1 MESVLAAVIAV
12 VQFVDPFTYLSEDE
26 FRFLW
31 MTAFNLMF
39 SEAWTRVVLMM
50 GVISMVWYWI
60 TPSGRSGS
68 MKRGYVVGAGNVV
81 SVK

>member
-1 MESVLAAVIAV
+1 MESVLAAILSV
-12 VQFVDPFTYLSEDE
+12 VQWVDPFTYLSEDE

-50 GVISMVWYWI
+50 GVISMLWYWI
-60 TPSGRSGS
+60 TPFGRSGS
-68 MKRGYVVGAGNVV
+68 MKRGCVAGSGDAV

>member
-1 MESVLAAVIAV
+1 MESVLAADLSV
-12 VQFVDPFTYLSEDE
+12 VQWVDPFTYLSEDE

-60 TPSGRSGS
+60 MASGRSHS
-68 MKRGYVVGAGNVV
+68 IKQGYVGGAGDVV
-81 SVK
+81 PVK

>member
-1 MESVLAAVIAV
+1 MESVLAVVISM

-39 SEAWTRVVLMM
+39 SEAWTRVILVM
-50 GVISMVWYWI
+50 GVISLVWYWI
-60 TPSGRSGS
+60 TASGRSGR
-68 MKRGYVVGAGNVV
+68 MQRGYGAGAGNVV
-81 SVK
+81 SVE